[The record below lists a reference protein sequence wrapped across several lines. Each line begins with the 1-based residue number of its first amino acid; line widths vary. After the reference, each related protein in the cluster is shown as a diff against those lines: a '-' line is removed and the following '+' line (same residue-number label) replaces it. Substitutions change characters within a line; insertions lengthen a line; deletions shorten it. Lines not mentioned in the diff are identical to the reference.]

1 MSVRYALMSVS
12 VVRGGL
18 EESRHQLH
26 VAVAGADGELVAWH
40 GDPRRLTTLRS
51 AAKPFQAEPLVASGA
66 LEAFGFDDETLAVC
80 CASHAGT
87 DAHVAAVR
95 RGLDAAGVDAE
106 RLRNTTGSVEQRLRH
121 NCSGN
126 HLAFLALSAHLG
138 WRLGGYWQ
146 PSHPSQRA
154 AQASVAQAAGV
165 AADEIAA
172 CSDGCGVVCFALP
185 LETIAAMYA
194 RLPGLL
200 PRQYAAMRSHPEM
213 IAGDGDLDTELMR
226 ALDDAVAKGGAEGLG
241 CVGLSDAGIGIAV
254 RAEDGAERAV
264 APALIDVLS
273 QLLGWERP
281 PGALDGFARPAL
293 RNSPGDVVG
302 FLRARVP
309 LTRVS

>member
-1 MSVRYALMSVS
+1 MSVT

-18 EESRHQLH
+18 EESRHQMH
-26 VAVAGADGELVAWH
+26 VAVAGADGELLAWH
-40 GDPRRLTTLRS
+40 GDPQRLTTLRS

-66 LEAFGFDDETLAVC
+66 LEAFGFDEETLAVC

-106 RLRNTTGSVEQRLRH
+106 RLRNTTGSVERRLRH

-126 HLAFLALSAHLG
+126 HLVFLALSAHLG
-138 WRLGGYWQ
+138 WRLDGYWE

-154 AQASVAQAAGV
+154 AQASVAEAAGV
-165 AADEIAA
+165 AADQIST

-185 LETIAAMYA
+185 LATVAAMYA

-226 ALDDAVAKGGAEGLG
+226 ALGDAVAKGGAEGLG
-241 CVGLSDAGIGIAV
+241 CVGLPAAGIGIAV

-264 APALIDVLS
+264 APALVDVLS

-281 PGALDGFARPAL
+281 PDALDGFAQPAL

-302 FLRARVP
+302 FLRAHVP